1 MMTSPSEVIRFTVA
15 SASQPQT
22 FYEVVG
28 DVMEDEKQL
37 GERAQFHCECKGCT
51 YRGRCR
57 HIDMVQRWLLDGLR
71 KMETID

>member
-1 MMTSPSEVIRFTVA
+1 MIRFTVA

-22 FYEVVG
+22 FYDVVG
-28 DVMEDEKQL
+28 DVMEDELGQL
-37 GERAQFHCECKGCT
+37 CPQFHCECKGCT

-71 KMETID
+71 NMEITE